1 VNKFSNLNNMRKIIV
16 VLGIVGSILAC
27 RTEENLPPEPGLYDY
42 YPGKATAVK
51 DDQEWKAI
59 AGSWSRVSSGEEF
72 LSLRLGV
79 YTEYEENREVLF
91 VENIPLVIQE
101 NPIHEEY
108 ISHNRAWVQGTFH
121 TLIADDDVLDKSYR
135 VLGDSS
141 YITVTA
147 YDPVTKMIEGE
158 FEITFIIDERW
169 DKPTYTSADT
179 LRFRQGR
186 FKVPVGQPGEEK

>member
-1 VNKFSNLNNMRKIIV
+1 MRKIIV

-42 YPGKATAVK
+42 YPGKAAALKNGQQWT
-51 DDQEWKAI
+51 AI
-59 AGSWSRVSSGEEF
+59 AGVGRVVSGEDLF
-72 LSLRLGV
+72 FLRLGV
-79 YTEYEENREVLF
+79 FTEYEENREVLF
-91 VENIPLVIQE
+91 VENIPLVIQD

-121 TLIADDDVLDKSYR
+121 TLIADGDVLDKSYR

>member
-1 VNKFSNLNNMRKIIV
+1 MRKIIV

-79 YTEYEENREVLF
+79 FTEYEEQREKLF
-91 VENIPLVIQE
+91 MENIPLTFQK
-101 NPIHEEY
+101 NPVREEY
-108 ISHNRAWVQGTFH
+108 IPHNRAWIQGAFYTS
-121 TLIADDDVLDKSYR
+121 IADGDVLDKTYR

-141 YITVTA
+141 YITITA
-147 YDPVTKMIEGE
+147 YDPVSKIAEGE
-158 FEITFIIDERW
+158 FEITFIINEERN
-169 DKPTYTSADT
+169 KPTYTSADT